1 MHHTAIYMTV
11 YRAQVLLKSYTKRS
25 VLMPWDVRVSVEWAV
40 DARDYCPLLDNDQRE
55 KIGCRLQSARR
66 GFLPSKD
73 LRHCGILV
81 FQPADDSNCEGHC
94 RSIVSLV
101 KQKVVTTEFG

>member
-1 MHHTAIYMTV
+1 
-11 YRAQVLLKSYTKRS
+11 
-25 VLMPWDVRVSVEWAV
+25 MPWDVRVSVEWAV

-66 GFLPSKD
+66 GLLPSKD
-73 LRHCGILV
+73 LRHFVILV